1 MPRTATKAR
10 AAREPARRVETED
23 ASQNGLDFDSAVSL
37 FIEYVRTYRGYSDL
51 TVRAYQTDLRQ
62 FREFLVRR
70 LGRVPSPGEI
80 ERETIVQFAA
90 SLAGKAAWTV
100 RRKIACLSSFYA
112 YLMDMGHVHNN
123 PAHRVPLPK
132 VAQKV
137 PVALDEDEARALAQ
151 AAPTAWLKC
160 AITLLLSTGLRRAEL
175 VGITMPDLDLDNAQ
189 LKVHGKGAKQ
199 RVVPLTEAAIQ
210 TIRGYLAARPDTNS
224 DRLFVSIWGEALH
237 PRAVNRKLQVA
248 LKRAGL
254 SEKGVTPH
262 QLRHTFATH
271 LIRNGVDVRTVQE
284 LLGHSDLA
292 TTARYLHSDT
302 RTKQAA
308 VDKLAGLV
316 TV

>member
-10 AAREPARRVETED
+10 ANGAGARSAEGRQQSP
-23 ASQNGLDFDSAVSL
+23 SGLDFDSAVSL
-37 FIEYVRTYRGYSDL
+37 FIEYLRTYRGYSNL
-51 TVRAYQTDLRQ
+51 TVTSYGTDLRQ
-62 FREFLVRR
+62 FREFLERR
-70 LGRVPSPGEI
+70 FSRVPPPDDI
-80 ERETIVQFAA
+80 QRETVVQFAA

-112 YLMDMGHVHNN
+112 YLMDMGHVHHN

-151 AAPTAWLKC
+151 AAPTRWLKC

-189 LKVHGKGAKQ
+189 LIVHGKGAKE
-199 RVVPLTEAAIQ
+199 RVVPLTEASIQAIQ
-210 TIRGYLAARPDTNS
+210 HYLAARPETTS
-224 DRLFVSIWGEALH
+224 DRLLVSQWGEALH

-254 SEKGVTPH
+254 SERGITPH

-284 LLGHSDLA
+284 LLGHSDLS

-308 VDKLAGLV
+308 VAKLDGLLA
-316 TV
+316 